1 MLRARDALS
10 GRRERDETNVN
21 RHNCSFI
28 RIANDASRFLAGFSP
43 GLTIGNHRA
52 ALLPV
57 PAFLSL
63 FFYFTTNQ

>member
-1 MLRARDALS
+1 MS
-10 GRRERDETNVN
+10 T

-43 GLTIGNHRA
+43 DLTIGNHRA
-52 ALLPV
+52 ALPPV

-63 FFYFTTNQ
+63 ALSLFLFYDEPIKFI